1 MKIITGYTGEPHIT
15 SSQDRGANQG
25 SYGTGSYVLD
35 VGNKLAANTASANEI
50 RLSDGVISHQG
61 CVGIIEVGTYD
72 PVTIENGAQGVNRI
86 DLIVARYE
94 RNADTNVES
103 LTIKVIKGTSTS
115 GTPAAPT
122 YSSGNIQSGASPVDM
137 PLYQVRLTGI
147 TIASVTRVFSYVKTQ
162 AELTSDVSTL
172 NSKLNPS
179 TIGTFTPAILNAT
192 ITITSAEG
200 TYQLIGNNLLV
211 ARFSIRGNIT
221 AITSTP
227 YARVSLENLSAIRTY
242 GFTNSRNSAV
252 IIREYGGAFAQTPVL
267 AIYVYE
273 NNKPFVSFQQNGTG
287 SANWKVAN
295 SLYCAVTV
303 ILFK

>member
-162 AELTSDVSTL
+162 AELTNDVSTL
-172 NSKLNPS
+172 NSKLPIFANVTGTTTASGNLS
-179 TIGTFTPAILNAT
+179 TNIM
-192 ITITSAEG
+192 
-200 TYQLIGNNLLV
+200 
-211 ARFSIRGNIT
+211 IRDGNIYKHILSCIAYEPGT
-221 AITSTP
+221 WNVKPDVSITPIQFSSNSLIYIGFQIKNIASP
-227 YARVSLENLSAIRTY
+227 Y
-242 GFTNSRNSAV
+242 
-252 IIREYGGAFAQTPVL
+252 TPVANTSL
-267 AIYVYE
+267 RI
-273 NNKPFVSFQQNGTG
+273 SFSYIERT
-287 SANWKVAN
+287 
-295 SLYCAVTV
+295 
-303 ILFK
+303 